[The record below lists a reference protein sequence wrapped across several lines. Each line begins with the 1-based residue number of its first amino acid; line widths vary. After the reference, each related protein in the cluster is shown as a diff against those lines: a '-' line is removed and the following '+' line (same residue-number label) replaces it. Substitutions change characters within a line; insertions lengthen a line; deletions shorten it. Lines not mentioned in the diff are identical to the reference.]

1 MHSLLWPNDTPL
13 SVFCFPVDRHSG
25 CFYLRLLGLN
35 AAMTVGLNAAMTVP
49 ERIFVWTRSLIL
61 RGGIAGSRG
70 VAGGVCGLVE
80 TRQTASQGTP
90 TIFHAHQQRVR
101 PQPCP
106 DLLGSVIWVLATLR
120 CTERG
125 NSQ

>member
-35 AAMTVGLNAAMTVP
+35 AAMTVP
-49 ERIFVWTRSLIL
+49 ERIFVWTRSRIL

-101 PQPCP
+101 VSVSPQPCP
-106 DLLGSVIWVLATLR
+106 HLLGSVILVLATLR